1 MHFRH
6 LRYFVAVA
14 RSGSFSR
21 ASTELHIAQP
31 AVSAQVAA
39 LESELG
45 LKLFSRHSRGI
56 EITPAGKALLVRAE
70 QILRLLDDVH
80 AEMRAFRPEMAGEV
94 RLGLPTTITAV
105 LAQRLTDMVRVRF
118 PKLTLHIVEAM
129 TGHLEKWIE
138 QDDIDVAVLFA
149 SPPAFRPPLAPLGF
163 ERLVLVGPVEG
174 PLSGRCE
181 VTMDDVCALP
191 IIHST
196 RAHQLRQMLDAYSM
210 MRRRPLN
217 LVAEIDS
224 LAQIKSLVFQTRGYT
239 VLPRTS
245 VSADWVSGPVRFW
258 PILDEQMV
266 IRLFMVPSPRFQKD
280 AQCAAVVAML
290 EDEIRNIIAS
300 GCWTGASVD
309 LDAAPADP
317 VLIERA
323 LHAPA

>member
-6 LRYFVAVA
+6 LKYFVSVA

-31 AVSAQVAA
+31 AISAQVAA
-39 LESELG
+39 LETELG

-56 EITPAGKALLVRAE
+56 ELTPAGEALLVRAE
-70 QILRLLDDVH
+70 QILGLLESVRT
-80 AEMRAFRPEMAGEV
+80 EMRAFRPEMAAEV

-105 LAQRLTDMVRVRF
+105 LAQRLTDMVRDRF

-149 SPPAFRPPLAPLGF
+149 SPSTIRPPLVPLGF

-174 PLSGRCE
+174 PLSNRCE

-210 MRRRPLN
+210 SRRRPLD

-239 VLPRTS
+239 VLPRTA

-258 PILDEQMV
+258 PIVDEHMV
-266 IRLFMVPSPRFQKD
+266 LKLFMVPSPRFQKD

-290 EDEIRNIIAS
+290 EEEIRTVIAS
-300 GCWTGASVD
+300 GCWTGATVD
-309 LDAAPADP
+309 LTGGGA
-317 VLIERA
+317 RA
-323 LHAPA
+323 EVGRRAFRVRA

>member
-1 MHFRH
+1 MRFRH

-21 ASTELHIAQP
+21 ASAELHIAQP
-31 AVSAQVAA
+31 AISAQIAA

-56 EITPAGKALLVRAE
+56 ELTPAGEALLVRAE
-70 QILRLLDDVH
+70 QILRLLESTR
-80 AEMRAFRPEMAGEV
+80 AEMLAFRPEMAGEV

-105 LAQRLTDMVRVRF
+105 LAQPLTELVRERA

-138 QDDIDVAVLFA
+138 QDDIDAAVLFA
-149 SPPAFRPPLAPLGF
+149 SPASFHPPLLPLGF
-163 ERLVLVGPVEG
+163 ERLVLIGPVEG
-174 PLSGRCE
+174 PLAGRSE

-210 MRRRPLN
+210 ARRRPLK

-239 VLPRTS
+239 VLPRTA

-258 PILDEQMV
+258 PIVDEQMV
-266 IRLFMVPSPRFQKD
+266 IQLFMVPSPRFQKD
-280 AQCAAVVAML
+280 AHCAAVVAML
-290 EDEIRNIIAS
+290 EDEIRAIIAS
-300 GCWTGASVD
+300 GCWTGATVEPAA
-309 LDAAPADP
+309 LRDAIRVGA
-317 VLIERA
+317 
-323 LHAPA
+323 